1 LRATWNTGSFRSL
14 SRVSADLRS
23 REHMAVYVQQNNP
36 RRMAVFAGI
45 VGFHLLLVYGLVSGL
60 ARKVVEVVA
69 PPLVTDIIEE
79 IKPEDK
85 PPPPPPP
92 QIERPPVQVPPP
104 DVVID
109 IPMETATTAISNVT
123 DKPVAPPPP
132 RVVAGT
138 PAKIGRMP
146 SSEDYYPA
154 AAKRAEEQ
162 GSTTVMFASML
173 RAGSSVIRPSS
184 PPRASRASTRARSSS
199 PAPGAI
205 RPGRRAVSH
214 CPSRVYRFA
223 SSSKSSKAFTPLRTS
238 WKTKPPPP

>member
-1 LRATWNTGSFRSL
+1 
-14 SRVSADLRS
+14 
-23 REHMAVYVQQNNP
+23 MAVYVQQNQS
-36 RRMAVFAGI
+36 RRMAVFGVI

-92 QIERPPVQVPPP
+92 QMERPPVQVPPP

-109 IPMETATTAISNVT
+109 IPMETTTTAISNVT
-123 DKPVAPPPP
+123 DKAVAPPAPP
-132 RVVAGT
+132 APVVVASS

-154 AAKRAEEQ
+154 ASKRAEEQ
-162 GSTTVMFASML
+162 GSTTVKVCVDSKGKIIGNPSVVTSSGFERLDEGAVKL
-173 RAGSSVIRPSS
+173 ARAGRYQ
-184 PPRASRASTRARSSS
+184 
-199 PAPGAI
+199 PGTSGGQPQAESC
-205 RPGRRAVSH
+205 VSF
-214 CPSRVYRFA
+214 RVKFEI
-223 SSSKSSKAFTPLRTS
+223 K
-238 WKTKPPPP
+238 

>member
-1 LRATWNTGSFRSL
+1 
-14 SRVSADLRS
+14 
-23 REHMAVYVQQNNP
+23 MAVYVQQNNP

-92 QIERPPVQVPPP
+92 QMERPPVQVPPP

-109 IPMETATTAISNVT
+109 IPMESTTTAISNVT
-123 DKPVAPPPP
+123 DKPAPPPPP
-132 RVVAGT
+132 RVVVGT

-162 GSTTVMFASML
+162 GAATIKVCVNAQGRIVGDPTVVTSSGFARL
-173 RAGSSVIRPSS
+173 DEGAVKLARAGRYQAGTSGGQPLPESC
-184 PPRASRASTRARSSS
+184 
-199 PAPGAI
+199 
-205 RPGRRAVSH
+205 VSF
-214 CPSRVYRFA
+214 RVKFEI
-223 SSSKSSKAFTPLRTS
+223 K
-238 WKTKPPPP
+238 

>member
-1 LRATWNTGSFRSL
+1 
-14 SRVSADLRS
+14 
-23 REHMAVYVQQNNP
+23 MAVYVQQNSP

-45 VGFHLLLVYGLVSGL
+45 VGFHLLLVYGLVTGL

-79 IKPEDK
+79 LKPEDK

-92 QIERPPVQVPPP
+92 QMERPPVQVPPP

-109 IPMETATTAISNVT
+109 IPMETQTTAISNVT
-123 DKPVAPPPP
+123 DKPAPPPPP

-154 AAKRAEEQ
+154 ASKRAEEQ
-162 GSTTVMFASML
+162 GSAVVKVCVNNQGRIIGEPSIVTSSGFARL
-173 RAGSSVIRPSS
+173 DEGAVKLARAGRYQAGTSGG
-184 PPRASRASTRARSSS
+184 
-199 PAPGAI
+199 APL
-205 RPGRRAVSH
+205 PESCVSF
-214 CPSRVYRFA
+214 RVKFEI
-223 SSSKSSKAFTPLRTS
+223 K
-238 WKTKPPPP
+238 

>member
-1 LRATWNTGSFRSL
+1 MAT
-14 SRVSADLRS
+14 
-23 REHMAVYVQQNNP
+23 YVQQNQS
-36 RRMAVFAGI
+36 RRMAVFAFI

-92 QIERPPVQVPPP
+92 QMERPPVQVPPP

-109 IPMETATTAISNVT
+109 IPVESNTTAISNVT
-123 DKPVAPPPP
+123 DRPAPPPAP
-132 RVVAGT
+132 PAPVVVART

-154 AAKRAEEQ
+154 ASKRAEEQ
-162 GSTTVMFASML
+162 GTVTVKVCVDSKGKLIGDPSVVTSSGFDRLDEGAVKL
-173 RAGSSVIRPSS
+173 ARAGRYQ
-184 PPRASRASTRARSSS
+184 
-199 PAPGAI
+199 PGTSGGQ
-205 RPGRRAVSH
+205 PQDESCVSF
-214 CPSRVYRFA
+214 RVKFEI
-223 SSSKSSKAFTPLRTS
+223 K
-238 WKTKPPPP
+238 

>member
-1 LRATWNTGSFRSL
+1 
-14 SRVSADLRS
+14 
-23 REHMAVYVQQNNP
+23 MAI
-36 RRMAVFAGI
+36 FGFI
-45 VGFHLLLVYGLVSGL
+45 VGLHVLLGYGLVSGL

-109 IPMETATTAISNVT
+109 IPMESSTTAISNVT
-123 DKPVAPPPP
+123 DKAVPVQAPPAPV
-132 RVVAGT
+132 VVART

-154 AAKRAEEQ
+154 ASKRAEEQ
-162 GSTTVMFASML
+162 GTVTVKVCVDAKGKLIGDPSVVTSSGFDRLDEGAVKL
-173 RAGSSVIRPSS
+173 ARAGRYQ
-184 PPRASRASTRARSSS
+184 
-199 PAPGAI
+199 PGMAGGQ
-205 RPGRRAVSH
+205 PQSESCVSF
-214 CPSRVYRFA
+214 RVKFEI
-223 SSSKSSKAFTPLRTS
+223 K
-238 WKTKPPPP
+238 

>member
-1 LRATWNTGSFRSL
+1 MAT
-14 SRVSADLRS
+14 
-23 REHMAVYVQQNNP
+23 YVQQNQS
-36 RRMAVFAGI
+36 RRMAVFAFI

-92 QIERPPVQVPPP
+92 QMERPPVQVPPP

-109 IPMETATTAISNVT
+109 IPVESNTTAISNVT
-123 DKPVAPPPP
+123 DRPAPPPAP
-132 RVVAGT
+132 PAPVVVART

-154 AAKRAEEQ
+154 ASKRAEEQ
-162 GSTTVMFASML
+162 GTVTVKVCVDNKGKLIGDPSVVTSSGFDRLDEGAVKL
-173 RAGSSVIRPSS
+173 ARAGRYQ
-184 PPRASRASTRARSSS
+184 
-199 PAPGAI
+199 PGTSGGQ
-205 RPGRRAVSH
+205 PQDESCVSF
-214 CPSRVYRFA
+214 RVKFEI
-223 SSSKSSKAFTPLRTS
+223 K
-238 WKTKPPPP
+238 

>member
-1 LRATWNTGSFRSL
+1 MAT
-14 SRVSADLRS
+14 
-23 REHMAVYVQQNNP
+23 YVQQNQS
-36 RRMAVFAGI
+36 RRMAIFGLI
-45 VGFHLLLVYGLVSGL
+45 VGFHILLGYALVSGL

-109 IPMETATTAISNVT
+109 IPMESSTTAISNVT
-123 DKPVAPPPP
+123 DRPVPVAAPPAPV
-132 RVVAGT
+132 VVARS

-154 AAKRAEEQ
+154 ASKRAEEQ
-162 GSTTVMFASML
+162 GTVTVKVCVDAKGKIIGNPTVVTSSGFERLDEGGVKLA
-173 RAGSSVIRPSS
+173 RAGRYQ
-184 PPRASRASTRARSSS
+184 
-199 PAPGAI
+199 PGTAGGQ
-205 RPGRRAVSH
+205 PQDESCVSF
-214 CPSRVYRFA
+214 RVKFEI
-223 SSSKSSKAFTPLRTS
+223 K
-238 WKTKPPPP
+238 

>member
-1 LRATWNTGSFRSL
+1 
-14 SRVSADLRS
+14 
-23 REHMAVYVQQNNP
+23 
-36 RRMAVFAGI
+36 MAVFAFI

-92 QIERPPVQVPPP
+92 QMERPPVQVPPP

-109 IPMETATTAISNVT
+109 IPMETTTTAISNVT
-123 DKPVAPPPP
+123 DKPAPPPP
-132 RVVAGT
+132 PVAAPVART

-154 AAKRAEEQ
+154 ASKRAEEQ
-162 GSTTVMFASML
+162 GAVTLRVCVDEKNKIIGDPKVVTSSGFERLDEGAIKL
-173 RAGSSVIRPSS
+173 ARAGRYTAASVGGQ
-184 PPRASRASTRARSSS
+184 
-199 PAPGAI
+199 PAPESC
-205 RPGRRAVSH
+205 VSF
-214 CPSRVYRFA
+214 RVKFEI
-223 SSSKSSKAFTPLRTS
+223 K
-238 WKTKPPPP
+238 